1 MKSKPAS
8 ASAARGRD
16 SGRRPQADLARS
28 EWQKFAVGNPPRTAR
43 SPSPLSVLRRR

>member
-28 EWQKFAVGNPPRTAR
+28 EWQKFAAASPPRPAR
-43 SPSPLSVLRRR
+43 SLNSLSVLRR

>member
-28 EWQKFAVGNPPRTAR
+28 EWQKFAAANPSRPAR
-43 SPSPLSVLRRR
+43 GPSSLSVLRR